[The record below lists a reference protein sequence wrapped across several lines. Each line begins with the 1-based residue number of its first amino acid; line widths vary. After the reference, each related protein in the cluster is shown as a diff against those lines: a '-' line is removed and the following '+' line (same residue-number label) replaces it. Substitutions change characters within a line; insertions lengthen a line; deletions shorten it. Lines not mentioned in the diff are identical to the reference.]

1 METLGIITQKP
12 NLNKSGNWGYLDICF
27 DNSDEFNEATS
38 KLMNILY
45 KTNAEGKCLVSDE
58 KGNKFV
64 LDLVHSTFDTKNN
77 IIRIFPNSCQN
88 YNSEK
93 PKKEKSQKK

>member
-45 KTNAEGKCLVSDE
+45 KTNA
-58 KGNKFV
+58 
-64 LDLVHSTFDTKNN
+64 
-77 IIRIFPNSCQN
+77 
-88 YNSEK
+88 
-93 PKKEKSQKK
+93 